1 MKKPKYTEPML
12 AWGDEDEMDVDSS
25 RVTKYELTKAGPS
38 KLLQQLARDTAVCIC
53 RINIVP
59 RVLPVLHIIRIN
71 IVLIFIAYYVF
82 SHPAVS

>member
-38 KLLQQLARDTAVCIC
+38 KLLQ
-53 RINIVP
+53 
-59 RVLPVLHIIRIN
+59 
-71 IVLIFIAYYVF
+71 
-82 SHPAVS
+82 